1 MKLSLHQFSSNKPI
15 ELQASKSISH
25 RALMIH
31 FLCTSSVEIS
41 NLSTAHD
48 TLLFSKALDQIRNK
62 QQGIIDIE
70 DAGTPARF
78 LVALLASQEGKEFTL
93 TGTSRMKQR
102 PMADLVKALRSL
114 GAEIDSLEEDNC
126 LPLRIKGRQLKGG
139 DVYIDASASSQF
151 VSALCMM
158 APLMKNGLNIHML
171 GKRVSESYI
180 QMTSAVMAEWGVDI
194 EYNDTVI
201 RIPNK
206 PYHASAYQ
214 IEADWSSATF
224 FYAMLM
230 LQDHVSITLNGLS
243 AKSIQGDAQIQHWA
257 KDFGVSTTFHE
268 DGCTMVRSHS
278 IIPIVNRHY
287 DMSHHPDLAIPFIVA
302 CALQYPSTTF
312 SGLHHLEFKESKRL
326 TALQQELK
334 KVGIH
339 LRYEH
344 DHLSFEGQLLPLEN
358 EVSLQTYH
366 DHRMA
371 MSLSLLAMKGY
382 SLQMDDTTC
391 VRKSFPDFWN
401 QLSRLG
407 FEIEP

>member
-1 MKLSLHQFSSNKPI
+1 MKLSLHQFSTHAQI
-15 ELQASKSISH
+15 ELPASKSISH

-31 FLCTSSVEIS
+31 FLCKSSVEIS

-48 TLLFSKALDQIRNK
+48 TLLFSTALDQIRNQ

-78 LVALLASQEGKEFTL
+78 LVALLACQEGKEFTL

-102 PMADLVKALRSL
+102 PMAALVQALRSL
-114 GAEIDSLEEDNC
+114 GAEIESLEEDNC
-126 LPLRIKGRQLKGG
+126 LPLRIQGRQLKGG

-151 VSALCMM
+151 ISALCMI
-158 APLMKNGLNIHML
+158 APLMNNGLNIHLL

-180 QMTSAVMAEWGVDI
+180 QMTSAVMTEWGVDI
-194 EYNDTVI
+194 EIEDTVI
-201 RIPNK
+201 RIPTK
-206 PYHASAYQ
+206 PYHASTYQ
-214 IEADWSSATF
+214 VEGDWSSATF

-230 LQDHVSITLNGLS
+230 LQDQVSITLKGLS
-243 AKSIQGDAQIQHWA
+243 AKSIQGDAKIQHWA
-257 KDFGVSTTFHE
+257 KDFGVSTTFDE
-268 DGCTMVRSHS
+268 DECTMASSHAIRSLAS
-278 IIPIVNRHY
+278 RHY
-287 DMSHHPDLAIPFIVA
+287 DMTHHPDLAIPFIVA

-326 TALQQELK
+326 TALQQELA

-339 LRYEH
+339 LHYEH
-344 DHLSFEGQLLPLEN
+344 DHLSFEGQLIPAEN
-358 EVSLQTYH
+358 EILLQTYQ

-371 MSLSLLAMKGY
+371 MSLSLLAIKGY
-382 SLQMDDTTC
+382 SLQLDDASC

-401 QLSRLG
+401 QLSKLG
-407 FEIEP
+407 FEIKP